1 MTTAIDPFVHEAL
14 FYRDA
19 DSYLAGTVPFIRGG
33 LDAGEPVLVAAPQ
46 ANVDLLRGELD
57 GAADRVRFLDMTRA
71 GRNPGRI
78 IPGVLRAF
86 VDRHAPTHARII
98 GEPIWPDRSVTEYP
112 ACVQHEALINTAF
125 AGRTATILCPY
136 DAVGLD
142 AGVLADA
149 ERTHPVLVD
158 GGTRTASRA
167 YQGARPVVEAYNR
180 PLPEP
185 EQAVADHVFTE
196 PADLAAVRR
205 LVAYYADRAG
215 LEPERAGDLQV
226 AVNELCTNTLI
237 HSAGPGSLR
246 IWQDGTTLV
255 CEVRDGGQLRD
266 PMAGRVPVA
275 VDATAGRGLLMVNYV
290 CDLVRVHTGT
300 AGTTIRAYMA
310 L

>member
-19 DSYLAGTVPFIRGG
+19 GTYLAGTVPFIRGG
-33 LDAGEPVLVAAPQ
+33 LAAGEPVLVAAPP
-46 ANVDLLRGELD
+46 ANLDLLRAELA
-57 GAADRVRFLDMTRA
+57 GAADEVRFIDMTRA

-78 IPGVLRAF
+78 IAGVLRAF
-86 VDRHAPTHARII
+86 VDRHAPIHARII

-112 ACVQHEALINTAF
+112 ACVQHEALINAAF

-136 DAVGLD
+136 DAAGLD

-149 ERTHPVLVD
+149 ERTHPIVVD
-158 GGTRTASRA
+158 GERKPSPA
-167 YQGARPVVEAYNR
+167 YEGAQPVVDAYNR

-196 PADLAAVRR
+196 ATDLSGVRR

-215 LEPERAGDLQV
+215 LDPDRAADLRT
-226 AVNELCTNTLI
+226 AVNELCTNTLV
-237 HSAGPGSLR
+237 HSGGPGALR
-246 IWQDGTTLV
+246 IWQDGATLV
-255 CEVRDGGQLRD
+255 CEVRDDGRLTD
-266 PMAGRVPVA
+266 PLVGRVPPA
-275 VDATAGRGLLMVNYV
+275 TDALAGRGLLMVNYV

-300 AGTTIRAYMA
+300 AGTTIRAYMN